1 MGPWFSPQ
9 VVPFRRAFL
18 SAIAITALAA
28 RPVSAQGPPPEPT
41 GSKSQAQE
49 RQRLDMACWR
59 GAPRPTCG
67 GFFVVEMQSVMPLFQ
82 SHRGQVDW
90 SHSYQMFKS
99 QVEWNLGYMENVT
112 THWAVGATLS
122 MGSGADGVLTGLK
135 ARARRWLGPQ
145 RSLELEGGTFRK
157 QAHHRSGDVTGFTAG
172 ARFNLGD
179 RGSFFVRW
187 DGVDVPGFL
196 YPPPGAPHPGGFQQ
210 AIHVGVGSGSTWAVG
225 TTAAL
230 GLGYLALI
238 MLAVTWCGWT

>member
-67 GFFVVEMQSVMPLFQ
+67 GFFVVEMQGVMPLFQ
-82 SHRGQVDW
+82 SHWGQVD
-90 SHSYQMFKS
+90 SSRQTFES
-99 QVEWNLGYMENVT
+99 QVEWNLGYMENVS

-122 MGSGADGVLTGLK
+122 MGPGAHGVLTGLR

-145 RSLELEGGTFRK
+145 RSLELEGGTFRT
-157 QAHHRSGDVTGFTAG
+157 QAHHQSGDVAGFTAG
-172 ARFNLGD
+172 VRFNLGD

-187 DGVDVPGFL
+187 DGVDVPGIL
-196 YPPPGAPHPGGFQQ
+196 CPPNGARHPGGFQQ
-210 AIHVGVGSGSTWAVG
+210 AIHVGVGTGSTWAVG
-225 TTAAL
+225 TTVAL
-230 GLGYLALI
+230 GLGYLAVI
-238 MLAVTWCGWT
+238 MLIVTSGGWT

>member
-1 MGPWFSPQ
+1 MGLWFSPQ
-9 VVPFRRAFL
+9 AMPLRRAFL
-18 SAIAITALAA
+18 SAVAITALAA
-28 RPVSAQGPPPEPT
+28 RSVSAQPTPPEPT
-41 GSKSQAQE
+41 GSKSQSQE

-67 GFFVVEMQSVMPLFQ
+67 GFFVVEMQGVMPLFQ
-82 SHRGQVDW
+82 SHLGEVDT
-90 SHSYQMFKS
+90 SRQTFES
-99 QVEWNLGYMENVT
+99 QVEWSLGYMENVS

-122 MGSGADGVLTGLK
+122 MGPGAHGVLTGLR

-145 RSLELEGGTFRK
+145 RSLELEGGTFRT
-157 QAHHRSGDVTGFTAG
+157 QARHRSGDLAGFTAG

-196 YPPPGAPHPGGFQQ
+196 YPPNGAHHPGGFQQ

-238 MLAVTWCGWT
+238 MLVVTSGGWT